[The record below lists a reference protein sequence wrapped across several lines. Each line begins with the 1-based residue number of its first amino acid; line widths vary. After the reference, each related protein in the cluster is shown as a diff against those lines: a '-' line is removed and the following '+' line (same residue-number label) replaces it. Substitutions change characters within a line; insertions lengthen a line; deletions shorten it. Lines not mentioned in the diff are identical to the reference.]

1 MIGPHTRTIVRP
13 PPTRDGAVK
22 RIKLVLVAALISGA
36 CSGAGS
42 DPLGAMQLQRTSE
55 GGAVTVARG
64 DETLEVDDEFDLE
77 PGDVIMTSKDATA
90 TLRLGGEGQT
100 VSLGPSARVEV
111 IDEGEVDAQAG
122 SVLVSAGEPTEVA
135 FGDARAAASGGVFRL
150 DRTTTT
156 TRLGTY
162 SGSVSVTSPG
172 EERATVERL
181 FQVSVAAGDVSPPRP
196 YQLDTTDAWDRERLG
211 DVADLDQDLE
221 RLSAAFANQ
230 IRGEEVGLEFVRN
243 VTGLERV
250 GFVKSYLDRPPVDVL
265 VASAIAGEV
274 RRPLPRAFR
283 GVLELREQNG
293 SWGVI
298 AAIERVKGRALI
310 ASVEEMFQGTG
321 AFAASASEETSDSGG
336 DDGSTGDG
344 SGSPGTTPP
353 GGGGGGDGPGTSP
366 SPSPSPSPS
375 DEECNGDVVEC
386 AVDDILPEIPGLPL

>member
-42 DPLGAMQLQRTSE
+42 DPLGAMQLQRTSD

-64 DETLEVDDEFDLE
+64 DETLEVDDEFDLK
-77 PGDVIMTSKDATA
+77 PGDVITTSKDATA

-100 VSLGPSARVEV
+100 VSLGPAARVEV

-135 FGDARAAASGGVFRL
+135 FGDARAVASGGVFRL

-196 YQLDTTDAWDRERLG
+196 YQLDPTDAWDRERLG

-250 GFVKSYLDRPPVDVL
+250 GFVKPYLGRPPVDVL
-265 VASAIAGEV
+265 VASAIADEI

-321 AFAASASEETSDSGG
+321 AFAASASGETSASGDG
-336 DDGSTGDG
+336 GSTGDG

-353 GGGGGGDGPGTSP
+353 DENGGGGDGPGP